1 LARSQR
7 RRQITD
13 RARATIRWALAAL
26 YGVAGLA
33 HFTETDRFL
42 LIVPSWVPE
51 PRLVVQIT
59 GACEIAGAV
68 ALLTPKL
75 RRAAGLM
82 LALYALCV
90 LPANIKH
97 AVEGVSVPGLPD
109 SWWYHGPR
117 LALQPVL
124 IWLALY
130 SSGVVDWPFRA
141 RPKRAHVLPY
151 PKPL

>member
-1 LARSQR
+1 M
-7 RRQITD
+7 
-13 RARATIRWALAAL
+13 IRWALAAL

-33 HFTETDRFL
+33 HFTATDRFL

-59 GACEIAGAV
+59 GMCEIAGAA
-68 ALLTPKL
+68 ALLIPKL

-90 LPANIKH
+90 LPANVKH
-97 AVEGVSVPGLPD
+97 AVEGVGVPGLPD

-130 SSGVVDWPFRA
+130 GSHVIEWPFRA
-141 RPKRAHVLPY
+141 RPEPIQPRRGPEL
-151 PKPL
+151 L

>member
-1 LARSQR
+1 
-7 RRQITD
+7 
-13 RARATIRWALAAL
+13 
-26 YGVAGLA
+26 LA

-51 PRLVVQIT
+51 ARLVVQAT
-59 GACEIAGAV
+59 GFCEIAGAA
-68 ALLTPKL
+68 ALLIPKL
-75 RRAAGLM
+75 RRGAGLM

-97 AVEGVSVPGLPD
+97 AVQGVSVPGLPD

-117 LALQPVL
+117 LAFQPVL

-130 SSGVVDWPFRA
+130 SSQVLDWPFHA
-141 RPKRAHVLPY
+141 RIGRTQAPGHSELP
-151 PKPL
+151 